1 MRESHFLSPP
11 ETILSIATAA
21 IRAPDGLRWP
31 YTRQKQY
38 ALIFIKADFHMCSFK
53 FLTFKFDFDIIKI
66 EHRFLSF
73 IVCLFNYNFG
83 ASYVLFQ
90 YLFLIIL
97 HFSVMRD
104 FCFIWKLGQFT
115 RNYTQTTKRGLLT
128 TNKGWVSSTGK
139 VRDIQPVLLS
149 GVSKG
154 ACPLAHDFARKV

>member
-21 IRAPDGLRWP
+21 IRTPDGLRWP

-38 ALIFIKADFHMCSFK
+38 ALIFIKGDFHMCSFK

-90 YLFLIIL
+90 YLFLIIP
-97 HFSVMRD
+97 HFSVMRV
-104 FCFIWKLGQFT
+104 FFVVTFWGHIIYRCFYHIINCIVAWPL
-115 RNYTQTTKRGLLT
+115 QTH
-128 TNKGWVSSTGK
+128 S
-139 VRDIQPVLLS
+139 
-149 GVSKG
+149 
-154 ACPLAHDFARKV
+154 